1 MHPRGL
7 SIKIFSANLG
17 PPNDKKRFFNV
28 SVLQVSSIR
37 IPTVVLNV
45 NFNRII
51 FFNLFYI
58 LLIDN
63 SLFLQYDYNPDEDSA
78 RDSSDLGT
86 NPSSQDE
93 LSSDET
99 VLRAQ
104 KSRLNSSKKSSSPFS
119 RSSYVRRRA
128 PKRPLPMS
136 SLAKTP
142 VATVISQATA
152 TSDACSS
159 PSNTESGK
167 ENDVNFSTSTSK
179 ISPKKES
186 SLLPEVSSAIFVRD
200 EFDSTGED
208 VLNLGKG
215 KRKRFLNVRMFP
227 IGETISQK
235 ILEVSSKMEETDG
248 GMSPVPTPSKKSKI
262 VETTAE
268 TPTRRSSVDSTTSVD
283 KKQKESKVKNDDKRR
298 ASVENIS
305 SKKVRQEKRRN
316 SAEEV
321 PKGECSSTGKE
332 KLKSSNNNSKK
343 VKESAVSS
351 STTKTKKKIS
361 KESKAKDELIQV
373 DDEISF
379 KVSVAAHKKL
389 KNNL

>member
-1 MHPRGL
+1 M
-7 SIKIFSANLG
+7 
-17 PPNDKKRFFNV
+17 
-28 SVLQVSSIR
+28 
-37 IPTVVLNV
+37 
-45 NFNRII
+45 
-51 FFNLFYI
+51 
-58 LLIDN
+58 
-63 SLFLQYDYNPDEDSA
+63 
-78 RDSSDLGT
+78 
-86 NPSSQDE
+86 
-93 LSSDET
+93 
-99 VLRAQ
+99 
-104 KSRLNSSKKSSSPFS
+104 
-119 RSSYVRRRA
+119 
-128 PKRPLPMS
+128 
-136 SLAKTP
+136 
-142 VATVISQATA
+142 SQATA

-167 ENDVNFSTSTSK
+167 ENDVNFTTSTSK

-262 VETTAE
+262 VETAE

-351 STTKTKKKIS
+351 STTNTKKKIS
-361 KESKAKDELIQV
+361 KESKSKNKDELIQV

>member
-1 MHPRGL
+1 M
-7 SIKIFSANLG
+7 
-17 PPNDKKRFFNV
+17 
-28 SVLQVSSIR
+28 
-37 IPTVVLNV
+37 
-45 NFNRII
+45 
-51 FFNLFYI
+51 
-58 LLIDN
+58 
-63 SLFLQYDYNPDEDSA
+63 
-78 RDSSDLGT
+78 
-86 NPSSQDE
+86 
-93 LSSDET
+93 
-99 VLRAQ
+99 
-104 KSRLNSSKKSSSPFS
+104 
-119 RSSYVRRRA
+119 
-128 PKRPLPMS
+128 
-136 SLAKTP
+136 
-142 VATVISQATA
+142 SQATA

-305 SKKVRQEKRRN
+305 SKKIRQEKRRN

-343 VKESAVSS
+343 VKESALSS

-361 KESKAKDELIQV
+361 KESKTKDELIQV

-379 KVSVAAHKKL
+379 KVSVAHKKL

>member
-1 MHPRGL
+1 M
-7 SIKIFSANLG
+7 
-17 PPNDKKRFFNV
+17 
-28 SVLQVSSIR
+28 
-37 IPTVVLNV
+37 
-45 NFNRII
+45 
-51 FFNLFYI
+51 
-58 LLIDN
+58 
-63 SLFLQYDYNPDEDSA
+63 
-78 RDSSDLGT
+78 
-86 NPSSQDE
+86 
-93 LSSDET
+93 
-99 VLRAQ
+99 
-104 KSRLNSSKKSSSPFS
+104 
-119 RSSYVRRRA
+119 
-128 PKRPLPMS
+128 
-136 SLAKTP
+136 
-142 VATVISQATA
+142 SQATA

-343 VKESAVSS
+343 VKESALSS

-361 KESKAKDELIQV
+361 KESKTKDELIQV